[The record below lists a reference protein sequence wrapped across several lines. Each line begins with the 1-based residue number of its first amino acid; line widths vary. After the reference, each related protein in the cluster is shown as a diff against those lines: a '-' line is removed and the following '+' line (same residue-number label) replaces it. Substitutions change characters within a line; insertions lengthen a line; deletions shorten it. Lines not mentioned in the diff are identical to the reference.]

1 QRRTIPH
8 GVAVFIREARIL
20 GIARGRQRSIS
31 AVDSVLD
38 RLSKQRGREGGMDE
52 KAAKMEKLSSAA
64 AFVEGGVQDACD
76 DACSICLEA
85 FCDSD
90 PSTVTSCKHDF
101 HLQCILEWCQRS
113 SQCPMCWQAI
123 SMKDPLSQELLEAV
137 EQEKNVQADRSRTTA
152 IFRHPMLGHF
162 EVPVDTDDAEL
173 EERLM
178 QHLAAAAVTRRSH
191 RHGRRE
197 GHRGRSGPHGR
208 TQIVVFSTTET
219 TSSDPISSDSPQ
231 VGDSEYSP
239 AIISAPVDAMEEASA
254 NILVHNNTSSNCP
267 VGSNDRI
274 SGDEASPINQDGAG
288 PSDPQSFSNT
298 LKTRLQSVSVK
309 YKDSI
314 TKNTRGWKERWLSRS
329 DTISSLGSDVR
340 REVNAGIAAVSR
352 MMERLETRDG
362 SGSGPSSASS
372 DNVSSATDN
381 QGAASSNFCASVNGA
396 SSSATCA
403 SRSGSQ

>member
-1 QRRTIPH
+1 
-8 GVAVFIREARIL
+8 
-20 GIARGRQRSIS
+20 
-31 AVDSVLD
+31 
-38 RLSKQRGREGGMDE
+38 MDE

-152 IFRHPMLGHF
+152 VFSHPMLGHF

-173 EERLM
+173 EERLV

-231 VGDSEYSP
+231 VGDSEHSP
-239 AIISAPVDAMEEASA
+239 AIMSAPVDAMEEASA

-372 DNVSSATDN
+372 DNVSSATNN